1 VANPVV
7 ADVGDRV
14 READVF
20 VVPWFEPI
28 APDHRRGCFFGSSPR
43 GEKRARLGISPATL
57 YPYIPTAQRANLPD
71 GFRGAAVEAEA
82 AS

>member
-7 ADVGDRV
+7 ADVGDKV

-20 VVPWFEPI
+20 VVPI
-28 APDHRRGCFFGSSPR
+28 ALDHRRGCFFGSSPR

-57 YPYIPTAQRANLPD
+57 YPYIPTVQRANLPD